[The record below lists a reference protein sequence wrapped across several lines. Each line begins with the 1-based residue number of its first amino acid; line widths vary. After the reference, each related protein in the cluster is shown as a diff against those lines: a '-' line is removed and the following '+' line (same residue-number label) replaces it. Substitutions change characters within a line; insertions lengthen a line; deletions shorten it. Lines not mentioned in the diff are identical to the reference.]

1 MAEKLKNSIDNLYN
15 SIIKYPLKIEEIFN
29 NFYGEQ
35 RVDLQDAEFTDS
47 VIDLVTS
54 EKILDFTVNHKA
66 ILLIEKLRNKLE
78 LSEED
83 ESILAD
89 ILDKKELVDKLKY
102 HFKDYKMPLLVHFP
116 QVRVTNEYNKFVD
129 IKDLFAKV
137 EIDLNGGLAGR
148 FRLNRSH
155 YPLTH
160 LMSGYMHSHV
170 SYINFNDFTEFQ
182 YVCTGSGPINTTIAN
197 LNRGFDEDLWNLFC
211 LELSKFV
218 EVESV
223 AGVPYHRLENIGTL
237 HRTYGE
243 NFNMVHSI
251 TFDLAAKIMLLDF
264 TAHFLKS
271 NKLRFNFRNG
281 NFSIGM
287 SYIEYM
293 LLVSNEFISWYNK
306 KHKEGKYTYDNNIL
320 KSKWIIRNCIIA
332 NGKLYNDSMY
342 NTNEYLRN
350 EGKLVCVFKGKEY
363 RLTISSIINA
373 NNNLS
378 TILNPNIAMFIL
390 TKALNILNYKYGK
403 ETDSTSKE
411 TRFL

>member
-1 MAEKLKNSIDNLYN
+1 MTEKLKNSINNLCN
-15 SIIKYPLKIEEIFN
+15 SILKYPLKVGEVFS
-29 NFYGEQ
+29 NFYGEL
-35 RVDLQDAEFTDS
+35 RVDLQDTEFRES

-66 ILLIEKLRNKLE
+66 ILLIEKLRNNLE

-89 ILDKKELVDKLKY
+89 ILDNKELVDKLKY
-102 HFKDYKMPLLVHFP
+102 HFKDYRIPILVHFP

-137 EIDLNGGLAGR
+137 EIDLNGSLDGR

-170 SYINFNDFTEFQ
+170 SSIPFGDFTEFQ

-243 NFNMVHSI
+243 DFSIVHNI
-251 TFDLAAKIMLLDF
+251 TFDLAARTMLLDF

-271 NKLRFNFRNG
+271 NKLKFNFRNG

-306 KHKEGKYTYDNNIL
+306 KHKEGKYTYDSNIL

-342 NTNEYLRN
+342 NTSEYLRN

-363 RLTISSIINA
+363 RLTISSIISA
-373 NNNLS
+373 NSNSS
-378 TILNPNIAMFIL
+378 TILSPNIAMFIL
-390 TKALNILNYKYGK
+390 TKALNILNYKYGT

>member
-1 MAEKLKNSIDNLYN
+1 
-15 SIIKYPLKIEEIFN
+15 
-29 NFYGEQ
+29 
-35 RVDLQDAEFTDS
+35 
-47 VIDLVTS
+47 
-54 EKILDFTVNHKA
+54 
-66 ILLIEKLRNKLE
+66 
-78 LSEED
+78 
-83 ESILAD
+83 
-89 ILDKKELVDKLKY
+89 
-102 HFKDYKMPLLVHFP
+102 
-116 QVRVTNEYNKFVD
+116 
-129 IKDLFAKV
+129 
-137 EIDLNGGLAGR
+137 
-148 FRLNRSH
+148 
-155 YPLTH
+155 
-160 LMSGYMHSHV
+160 
-170 SYINFNDFTEFQ
+170 
-182 YVCTGSGPINTTIAN
+182 VCTGSGPINTTIAN

>member
-1 MAEKLKNSIDNLYN
+1 
-15 SIIKYPLKIEEIFN
+15 
-29 NFYGEQ
+29 
-35 RVDLQDAEFTDS
+35 
-47 VIDLVTS
+47 
-54 EKILDFTVNHKA
+54 
-66 ILLIEKLRNKLE
+66 
-78 LSEED
+78 
-83 ESILAD
+83 
-89 ILDKKELVDKLKY
+89 
-102 HFKDYKMPLLVHFP
+102 
-116 QVRVTNEYNKFVD
+116 
-129 IKDLFAKV
+129 
-137 EIDLNGGLAGR
+137 
-148 FRLNRSH
+148 
-155 YPLTH
+155 
-160 LMSGYMHSHV
+160 MHSHV
-170 SYINFNDFTEFQ
+170 SHINFNDFTEFQ

-223 AGVPYHRLENIGTL
+223 AGVPYHRLENIGIL
-237 HRTYGE
+237 HHIYGE
-243 NFNMVHSI
+243 DFNMVHSI
-251 TFDLAAKIMLLDF
+251 TFDLTAKTMLLDF

-306 KHKEGKYTYDNNIL
+306 KHKEGKYTYDSNIL

-332 NGKLYNDSMY
+332 NGKIYNDSNY
-342 NTNEYLRN
+342 NTNDYLRN

-363 RLTISSIINA
+363 RLVISNIITTNNSSTIINP
-373 NNNLS
+373 S
-378 TILNPNIAMFIL
+378 IAMFIL